1 MKIRK
6 INSLL
11 GLNIIIVILNI
22 VVFSPGLIG
31 INIDFI
37 DDFKTAIGITV
48 IIMSIIIFII
58 GNYKILINSKEEV
71 DIFKLE
77 DDEDYINALRE
88 NSYKKV
94 FSKGIDI
101 LLNQIERISKKQER
115 IDDILLQKFNEN
127 EISYKN
133 FKNIISEVVNVF
145 YINLKSVIN
154 KINIFD
160 EEEYRKVKKENINN
174 KISQEKIEMFQK
186 YITFVKESV
195 ENNEEILLKLDKV
208 LLELS
213 KFNSLEDGELEN
225 MNAVKE
231 VDELINKI
239 KFYK

>member
-1 MKIRK
+1 
-6 INSLL
+6 
-11 GLNIIIVILNI
+11 
-22 VVFSPGLIG
+22 
-31 INIDFI
+31 
-37 DDFKTAIGITV
+37 
-48 IIMSIIIFII
+48 MSIIIFII

-94 FSKGIDI
+94 FSKDIDI

-239 KFYK
+239 RFYK

>member
-94 FSKGIDI
+94 FSKDIDI

-133 FKNIISEVVNVF
+133 FKNIILDS
-145 YINLKSVIN
+145 
-154 KINIFD
+154 
-160 EEEYRKVKKENINN
+160 NINWDS
-174 KISQEKIEMFQK
+174 IPRLLVITDMPQRIELRG
-186 YITFVKESV
+186 I
-195 ENNEEILLKLDKV
+195 KV
-208 LLELS
+208 LYDDTTMS
-213 KFNSLEDGELEN
+213 N
-225 MNAVKE
+225 
-231 VDELINKI
+231 I
-239 KFYK
+239 KNII

>member
-1 MKIRK
+1 MECCNLKIRK

-94 FSKGIDI
+94 FSKDIDI

-133 FKNIISEVVNVF
+133 FKNIILDNNVNWDS
-145 YINLKSVIN
+145 IPRLLVIT
-154 KINIFD
+154 D
-160 EEEYRKVKKENINN
+160 MPQR
-174 KISQEKIEMFQK
+174 IELRG
-186 YITFVKESV
+186 I
-195 ENNEEILLKLDKV
+195 KV
-208 LLELS
+208 LYDDTS
-213 KFNSLEDGELEN
+213 MSN
-225 MNAVKE
+225 
-231 VDELINKI
+231 I
-239 KFYK
+239 KNII

>member
-94 FSKGIDI
+94 FSKDIDI

-133 FKNIISEVVNVF
+133 FK
-145 YINLKSVIN
+145 
-154 KINIFD
+154 KINSN
-160 EEEYRKVKKENINN
+160 V
-174 KISQEKIEMFQK
+174 
-186 YITFVKESV
+186 
-195 ENNEEILLKLDKV
+195 
-208 LLELS
+208 
-213 KFNSLEDGELEN
+213 
-225 MNAVKE
+225 
-231 VDELINKI
+231 I
-239 KFYK
+239 KFFFI

>member
-22 VVFSPGLIG
+22 VIFSPGLIG

-94 FSKGIDI
+94 FSKDIDI

-160 EEEYRKVKKENINN
+160 EEEYRKVKKENIIYMKN
-174 KISQEKIEMFQK
+174 KDTLNICS
-186 YITFVKESV
+186 T
-195 ENNEEILLKLDKV
+195 EIR
-208 LLELS
+208 
-213 KFNSLEDGELEN
+213 
-225 MNAVKE
+225 
-231 VDELINKI
+231 NKI
-239 KFYK
+239 KEKEKIDNLVTKEVQEYIQKNHLYTIKP

>member
-94 FSKGIDI
+94 F
-101 LLNQIERISKKQER
+101 
-115 IDDILLQKFNEN
+115 
-127 EISYKN
+127 
-133 FKNIISEVVNVF
+133 
-145 YINLKSVIN
+145 
-154 KINIFD
+154 
-160 EEEYRKVKKENINN
+160 
-174 KISQEKIEMFQK
+174 
-186 YITFVKESV
+186 
-195 ENNEEILLKLDKV
+195 
-208 LLELS
+208 
-213 KFNSLEDGELEN
+213 
-225 MNAVKE
+225 
-231 VDELINKI
+231 
-239 KFYK
+239 